1 MRISDWSSDVCSSDL
16 SFMRHGYI
24 SAPHSIYQG
33 VHKLPAGH
41 WLTLNLADPGQA
53 RAAQSTPYWTL
64 ADAVASGLR
73 QPFEGTPSEAV
84 DALEQQLSLSVRG
97 QMLSDVPLGAF
108 LSGGIRSEEHTSELK
123 SLMR

>member
-1 MRISDWSSDVCSSDL
+1 MRISDCSSDVCSSDL
-16 SFMRHGYI
+16 
-24 SAPHSIYQG
+24 
-33 VHKLPAGH
+33 
-41 WLTLNLADPGQA
+41 LADPGQA

-97 QMLSDVPLGAF
+97 QMLSHVPLGDF
-108 LSGGIRSEEHTSELK
+108 LSGRTEETRVGKEGVITCRIR
-123 SLMR
+123 